1 MEEDFYDEMINEY
14 KDKFRIERIKIL
26 QEYAEKMK
34 NQQSMYVYDKSK
46 ENYLVSSCEKN
57 KSNEKKSMSFLI
69 KLTGNEKETCRGLYL
84 PIHDDIEVYIPKELY
99 KKNGNK
105 IEIINNNSSK
115 AVMSEYKMNPN
126 ERTKDKWLSQL
137 TLQDFYKKYL
147 GRFEIQMEREVMA

>member
-1 MEEDFYDEMINEY
+1 M
-14 KDKFRIERIKIL
+14 DKEV
-26 QEYAEKMK
+26 E
-34 NQQSMYVYDKSK
+34 KSK
-46 ENYLVSSCEKN
+46 KTEEKV
-57 KSNEKKSMSFLI
+57 KSKPMSFLI

-99 KKNGNK
+99 NRNGNK

-115 AVMSEYKMNPN
+115 AVMSEYKMNQ
-126 ERTKDKWLSQL
+126 EEGTKDKWLSQL

>member
-1 MEEDFYDEMINEY
+1 MKSVVSDKYVANGKYKTLLVFNNNKNILSLSTDNIKLPQKEET
-14 KDKFRIERIKIL
+14 K
-26 QEYAEKMK
+26 EK
-34 NQQSMYVYDKSK
+34 NV
-46 ENYLVSSCEKN
+46 EKN
-57 KSNEKKSMSFLI
+57 KSKEKKSMSFLI